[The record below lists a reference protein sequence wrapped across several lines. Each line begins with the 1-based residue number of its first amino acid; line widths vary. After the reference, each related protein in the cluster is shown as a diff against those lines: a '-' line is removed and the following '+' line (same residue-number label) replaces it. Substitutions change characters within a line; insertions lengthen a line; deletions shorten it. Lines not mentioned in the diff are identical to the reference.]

1 MNDIK
6 LSIIIPMY
14 NAEKY
19 IEKCIK
25 SILNQTL
32 EEIEI
37 IIVNDGSTDNSLEI
51 VKKYEENKKI
61 IIQNNKNEG
70 LTKTRNNA
78 LKLAKGK
85 YIYFMDADD
94 YLEENEKILENLY
107 NIIEKNEFDIL
118 IFDYFKDKVGKKEY
132 IDSTDR
138 TEDLIVNKNLY
149 LKDLI
154 NEKYRGVVWNK
165 IIKKSLYLENNINF
179 LENIFMK
186 EDLDVTLKLVY
197 YSSKIGKIKK
207 AYYNYVMHDNQG
219 TKTISKE
226 KRINDEYYL
235 YLDLERFF
243 EKNNNECILKILKSK
258 KWKLYKN
265 ILKKNKKV
273 ELYETMKSYVIK
285 NRKEILKLNWSFEEK
300 IRFYIY
306 SFFI

>member
-37 IIVNDGSTDNSLEI
+37 IIVNDGSTDNSLKM

-61 IIQNNKNEG
+61 IIQNEQNGGSSKARNKG
-70 LTKTRNNA
+70 LS
-78 LKLAKGK
+78 LARGK
-85 YIYFMDADD
+85 YIYFIDADD
-94 YLEENEKILENLY
+94 YLEEDEKILENLY
-107 NIIEKNEFDIL
+107 NIIKKNKFDIL
-118 IFDYFKDKVGKKEY
+118 IFDYFEDKVGKKEY

-138 TEDLIVNKNLY
+138 TEDLIVNKDFY
-149 LKDLI
+149 LRDLM
-154 NEKYRGVVWNK
+154 NEKYRGISWNK
-165 IIKKSLYLENNINF
+165 IIKKSLYTENNINF

-219 TKTISKE
+219 TKTITKE

-235 YLDLERFF
+235 YLDLEKFF

-258 KWKLYKN
+258 KWKLYKKV
-265 ILKKNKKV
+265 LKRNKKI

-285 NRKEILKLNWSFEEK
+285 NRKEILKLNWNFEEK